1 MEHDFFD
8 MYLEEMRSITPL
20 ERDEMVS
27 VLEGTAR
34 GDAGA
39 RSRLVEGCLGKVL
52 EMVREYG
59 DSELPLSDLVQ
70 EANTALMLAAIEY
83 DGSEPWNEL
92 MTRRV
97 KESVE
102 LALEEQ
108 RTENQIEETMAA
120 RVNVLQTVSQVLAK
134 ELGREATLEELSAKM
149 KMSEDEVRDIMKLAL
164 DALTVNGEGQADAG
178 RQEVKTDETLYHTP
192 WTDRLECTGKDTGKA
207 GYPVKRSRPQ
217 PGSDAGKGNGETACD
232 SHLLQPP
239 AAGHGDCNGPCRE
252 PGGGGHTP
260 AGAGGDWIRRLG
272 GKDCFG
278 YIDKGT
284 KAV

>member
-8 MYLEEMRSITPL
+8 MYLEEMRGITPL
-20 ERDEMVS
+20 DRDEMVS
-27 VLEGTAR
+27 VLEGIAR
-34 GDAGA
+34 GDAAA
-39 RSRLVEGCLGKVL
+39 RRRLVEGCLGQVL
-52 EMVREYG
+52 EIVREYG
-59 DSELPLSDLVQ
+59 DSELPISDLVQ

-149 KMSEDEVRDIMKLAL
+149 KMTEDEVRDIMKLAL
-164 DALTVNGEGQADAG
+164 DALTVNGEGQ
-178 RQEVKTDETLYHTP
+178 
-192 WTDRLECTGKDTGKA
+192 
-207 GYPVKRSRPQ
+207 
-217 PGSDAGKGNGETACD
+217 ETASVQD
-232 SHLLQPP
+232 EEEGPNP
-239 AAGHGDCNGPCRE
+239 VRNGWNLDE
-252 PGGGGHTP
+252 G
-260 AGAGGDWIRRLG
+260 L
-272 GKDCFG
+272 
-278 YIDKGT
+278 
-284 KAV
+284 

>member
-39 RSRLVEGCLGKVL
+39 QPPGGGLPGGSAGDGEGIRGQRASLIRFGPGGQ
-52 EMVREYG
+52 Y
-59 DSELPLSDLVQ
+59 S
-70 EANTALMLAAIEY
+70 LMLAAIEY

-120 RVNVLQTVSQVLAK
+120 RVNVLQTVSQVLSK

-164 DALTVNGEGQADAG
+164 DALTVNGEGQAAASG
-178 RQEVKTDETLYHTP
+178 QDEEESP
-192 WTDRLECTGKDTGKA
+192 NPVRNGWNLEEG
-207 GYPVKRSRPQ
+207 
-217 PGSDAGKGNGETACD
+217 
-232 SHLLQPP
+232 L
-239 AAGHGDCNGPCRE
+239 
-252 PGGGGHTP
+252 
-260 AGAGGDWIRRLG
+260 
-272 GKDCFG
+272 
-278 YIDKGT
+278 
-284 KAV
+284 

>member
-8 MYLEEMRSITPL
+8 MYLEEMGDITPL
-20 ERDEMVS
+20 DRDEMNS

-39 RSRLVEGCLGKVL
+39 RSRLVEGCLGEVL
-52 EMVREYG
+52 EIVREYG
-59 DSELPLSDLVQ
+59 DSELPISDLVQ
-70 EANTALMLAAIEY
+70 EANTALMLASIEY

-108 RTENQIEETMAA
+108 RTEKQIEETMAA

-149 KMSEDEVRDIMKLAL
+149 KMTEDEVRDIMKLAL
-164 DALTVNGEGQADAG
+164 DALTVNGEGQ
-178 RQEVKTDETLYHTP
+178 
-192 WTDRLECTGKDTGKA
+192 
-207 GYPVKRSRPQ
+207 
-217 PGSDAGKGNGETACD
+217 ETASVQD
-232 SHLLQPP
+232 EEEGPNP
-239 AAGHGDCNGPCRE
+239 VRNGWNLDE
-252 PGGGGHTP
+252 G
-260 AGAGGDWIRRLG
+260 L
-272 GKDCFG
+272 
-278 YIDKGT
+278 
-284 KAV
+284 

>member
-39 RSRLVEGCLGKVL
+39 RSRLVEGCLGEVL

-120 RVNVLQTVSQVLAK
+120 RVNVLQTVSQ
-134 ELGREATLEELSAKM
+134 
-149 KMSEDEVRDIMKLAL
+149 DEVRDIMKLAL
-164 DALTVNGEGQADAG
+164 DALTVNGEGQAAASG
-178 RQEVKTDETLYHTP
+178 QDEEESP
-192 WTDRLECTGKDTGKA
+192 NPVRNGWNLEEG
-207 GYPVKRSRPQ
+207 
-217 PGSDAGKGNGETACD
+217 
-232 SHLLQPP
+232 L
-239 AAGHGDCNGPCRE
+239 
-252 PGGGGHTP
+252 
-260 AGAGGDWIRRLG
+260 
-272 GKDCFG
+272 
-278 YIDKGT
+278 
-284 KAV
+284 

>member
-149 KMSEDEVRDIMKLAL
+149 KMAEDEVRDIMKLAL
-164 DALTVNGEGQADAG
+164 DALTVNGEGQ
-178 RQEVKTDETLYHTP
+178 
-192 WTDRLECTGKDTGKA
+192 
-207 GYPVKRSRPQ
+207 
-217 PGSDAGKGNGETACD
+217 ETASVQD
-232 SHLLQPP
+232 EEEGPNP
-239 AAGHGDCNGPCRE
+239 VRNGWNLDE
-252 PGGGGHTP
+252 G
-260 AGAGGDWIRRLG
+260 L
-272 GKDCFG
+272 
-278 YIDKGT
+278 
-284 KAV
+284 

>member
-8 MYLEEMRSITPL
+8 MYLEDMGDITPL
-20 ERDEMVS
+20 DRDEMNS

-39 RSRLVEGCLGKVL
+39 RSRLVEGGLREVL

-97 KESVE
+97 KESVG

-149 KMSEDEVRDIMKLAL
+149 KMTEDEVKDIMKLAL
-164 DALTVNGEGQADAG
+164 DALTVNGEGQAAASG
-178 RQEVKTDETLYHTP
+178 RDEEERP
-192 WTDRLECTGKDTGKA
+192 NPVRNGWNLEEG
-207 GYPVKRSRPQ
+207 
-217 PGSDAGKGNGETACD
+217 
-232 SHLLQPP
+232 L
-239 AAGHGDCNGPCRE
+239 
-252 PGGGGHTP
+252 
-260 AGAGGDWIRRLG
+260 
-272 GKDCFG
+272 
-278 YIDKGT
+278 
-284 KAV
+284 

>member
-8 MYLEEMRSITPL
+8 MYLEEMRGITPL
-20 ERDEMVS
+20 DRDEMVS
-27 VLEGTAR
+27 VLEGTAM
-34 GDAGA
+34 GDAAA
-39 RSRLVEGCLGKVL
+39 RSRLVEGCLGQVL
-52 EMVREYG
+52 EIVREYG
-59 DSELPLSDLVQ
+59 DSELPISDLVQ

-149 KMSEDEVRDIMKLAL
+149 KMTEDEVRDIMKLAL
-164 DALTVNGEGQADAG
+164 DALTVNGEDQ
-178 RQEVKTDETLYHTP
+178 
-192 WTDRLECTGKDTGKA
+192 
-207 GYPVKRSRPQ
+207 
-217 PGSDAGKGNGETACD
+217 ETASVQD
-232 SHLLQPP
+232 EEEGPNP
-239 AAGHGDCNGPCRE
+239 VRNGWNLDE
-252 PGGGGHTP
+252 G
-260 AGAGGDWIRRLG
+260 L
-272 GKDCFG
+272 
-278 YIDKGT
+278 
-284 KAV
+284 

>member
-8 MYLEEMRSITPL
+8 MYLEEMRGFTPL
-20 ERDEMVS
+20 DRDEMVS
-27 VLEGTAR
+27 VLEGTAM
-34 GDAGA
+34 GDAAA
-39 RSRLVEGCLGKVL
+39 RSRLVEGCLGQVL
-52 EMVREYG
+52 EIVREYG
-59 DSELPLSDLVQ
+59 DSELPISDLVQ

-149 KMSEDEVRDIMKLAL
+149 KMTEDEVRDIMKLAL
-164 DALTVNGEGQADAG
+164 DALTVNGEGQ
-178 RQEVKTDETLYHTP
+178 
-192 WTDRLECTGKDTGKA
+192 
-207 GYPVKRSRPQ
+207 
-217 PGSDAGKGNGETACD
+217 ETASVQD
-232 SHLLQPP
+232 EEEGPNP
-239 AAGHGDCNGPCRE
+239 VRNGWNLDE
-252 PGGGGHTP
+252 G
-260 AGAGGDWIRRLG
+260 L
-272 GKDCFG
+272 
-278 YIDKGT
+278 
-284 KAV
+284 

>member
-8 MYLEEMRSITPL
+8 MYLEEMRGITPL
-20 ERDEMVS
+20 DRDEMVS

-83 DGSEPWNEL
+83 DGSELWNEL

-149 KMSEDEVRDIMKLAL
+149 KMTEDEVRDIMKLAL
-164 DALTVNGEGQADAG
+164 DALTVNGEGQ
-178 RQEVKTDETLYHTP
+178 E
-192 WTDRLECTGKDTGKA
+192 RLPSRMRKKA
-207 GYPVKRSRPQ
+207 
-217 PGSDAGKGNGETACD
+217 
-232 SHLLQPP
+232 LIL
-239 AAGHGDCNGPCRE
+239 
-252 PGGGGHTP
+252 
-260 AGAGGDWIRRLG
+260 
-272 GKDCFG
+272 
-278 YIDKGT
+278 
-284 KAV
+284 

>member
-8 MYLEEMRSITPL
+8 MYLEEMRGITPL
-20 ERDEMVS
+20 DKDEMVS
-27 VLEGTAR
+27 VLEGTAM
-34 GDAGA
+34 GDAAA
-39 RSRLVEGCLGKVL
+39 RSRLVEGCLGQVL
-52 EMVREYG
+52 EIVREYG
-59 DSELPLSDLVQ
+59 DSELPISDLVQ

-149 KMSEDEVRDIMKLAL
+149 KMTEDEVRDIMKLAL
-164 DALTVNGEGQADAG
+164 DALTVNGEGQ
-178 RQEVKTDETLYHTP
+178 
-192 WTDRLECTGKDTGKA
+192 
-207 GYPVKRSRPQ
+207 
-217 PGSDAGKGNGETACD
+217 ETASVQD
-232 SHLLQPP
+232 EEEGPNP
-239 AAGHGDCNGPCRE
+239 VRNGWNLDE
-252 PGGGGHTP
+252 G
-260 AGAGGDWIRRLG
+260 L
-272 GKDCFG
+272 
-278 YIDKGT
+278 
-284 KAV
+284 

>member
-108 RTENQIEETMAA
+108 RTE
-120 RVNVLQTVSQVLAK
+120 S
-134 ELGREATLEELSAKM
+134 
-149 KMSEDEVRDIMKLAL
+149 
-164 DALTVNGEGQADAG
+164 
-178 RQEVKTDETLYHTP
+178 
-192 WTDRLECTGKDTGKA
+192 
-207 GYPVKRSRPQ
+207 
-217 PGSDAGKGNGETACD
+217 
-232 SHLLQPP
+232 
-239 AAGHGDCNGPCRE
+239 
-252 PGGGGHTP
+252 
-260 AGAGGDWIRRLG
+260 
-272 GKDCFG
+272 
-278 YIDKGT
+278 
-284 KAV
+284 

>member
-1 MEHDFFD
+1 
-8 MYLEEMRSITPL
+8 MYLEEMRGITPL
-20 ERDEMVS
+20 DRDEMVS

-34 GDAGA
+34 GDAAA
-39 RSRLVEGCLGKVL
+39 RSRLVEGYLGQVL
-52 EMVREYG
+52 EIVREYG
-59 DSELPLSDLVQ
+59 DSELPISDLVQ

-149 KMSEDEVRDIMKLAL
+149 KMTEDEVRDIMKLAL
-164 DALTVNGEGQADAG
+164 DALTVNGEGQ
-178 RQEVKTDETLYHTP
+178 
-192 WTDRLECTGKDTGKA
+192 
-207 GYPVKRSRPQ
+207 
-217 PGSDAGKGNGETACD
+217 ETASVQD
-232 SHLLQPP
+232 EEEGPNP
-239 AAGHGDCNGPCRE
+239 VRNGWNLDE
-252 PGGGGHTP
+252 G
-260 AGAGGDWIRRLG
+260 L
-272 GKDCFG
+272 
-278 YIDKGT
+278 
-284 KAV
+284 

>member
-8 MYLEEMRSITPL
+8 MYLEEMRGIAPL
-20 ERDEMVS
+20 DRDELVS

-34 GDAGA
+34 GDAAA
-39 RSRLVEGCLGKVL
+39 RSRLVEGCLGQVL
-52 EMVREYG
+52 EIVREYG
-59 DSELPLSDLVQ
+59 DSELPISDLVQ

-134 ELGREATLEELSAKM
+134 EFGREATLEELSAKM
-149 KMSEDEVRDIMKLAL
+149 KMTEDEVRDIMKLAL
-164 DALTVNGEGQADAG
+164 DALTVNGEDQ
-178 RQEVKTDETLYHTP
+178 
-192 WTDRLECTGKDTGKA
+192 
-207 GYPVKRSRPQ
+207 
-217 PGSDAGKGNGETACD
+217 ETASVHD
-232 SHLLQPP
+232 EEEGPNP
-239 AAGHGDCNGPCRE
+239 VRNGWNLDE
-252 PGGGGHTP
+252 G
-260 AGAGGDWIRRLG
+260 L
-272 GKDCFG
+272 
-278 YIDKGT
+278 
-284 KAV
+284 

>member
-8 MYLEEMRSITPL
+8 MYLEEMRGITPL
-20 ERDEMVS
+20 DRDEMVS

-34 GDAGA
+34 GDAAA
-39 RSRLVEGCLGKVL
+39 RSRLGEGCLGQVL
-52 EMVREYG
+52 EIVREYG
-59 DSELPLSDLVQ
+59 DSELPISDLVQ

-83 DGSEPWNEL
+83 DGSELWNEL

-149 KMSEDEVRDIMKLAL
+149 KMTEDEVRDIMKLAL
-164 DALTVNGEGQADAG
+164 DALTVNGEGQ
-178 RQEVKTDETLYHTP
+178 
-192 WTDRLECTGKDTGKA
+192 
-207 GYPVKRSRPQ
+207 
-217 PGSDAGKGNGETACD
+217 ETASVQD
-232 SHLLQPP
+232 EEEGPNP
-239 AAGHGDCNGPCRE
+239 VRNGWNLDE
-252 PGGGGHTP
+252 G
-260 AGAGGDWIRRLG
+260 L
-272 GKDCFG
+272 
-278 YIDKGT
+278 
-284 KAV
+284 